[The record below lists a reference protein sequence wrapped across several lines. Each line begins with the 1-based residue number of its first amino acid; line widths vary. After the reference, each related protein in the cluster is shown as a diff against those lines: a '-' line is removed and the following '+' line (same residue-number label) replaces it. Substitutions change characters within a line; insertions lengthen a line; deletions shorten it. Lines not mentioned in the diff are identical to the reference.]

1 MIYRPAYCL
10 PTPTSSP
17 QGQVECPTSTAK
29 TDKNELRARP
39 YLHPPKEHEVK
50 RQGGKDQDVQF
61 VAHWRFPGRENPA
74 GAGFVCFGTCSA
86 WSQLQGAAHV
96 LERHR
101 GDDHGEHGPADGAD
115 VFTRRVQR
123 AGSFGRNSGIGLLN
137 GQQAGCSSGAEGA
150 AQGLDVLHGLIPH
163 CFRTFFRT
171 RKPNT
176 TANNTIASPCSS
188 VTCSQDSA
196 AP

>member
-86 WSQLQGAAHV
+86 RFPVTG
-96 LERHR
+96 R
-101 GDDHGEHGPADGAD
+101 G
-115 VFTRRVQR
+115 
-123 AGSFGRNSGIGLLN
+123 S
-137 GQQAGCSSGAEGA
+137 C
-150 AQGLDVLHGLIPH
+150 
-163 CFRTFFRT
+163 
-171 RKPNT
+171 
-176 TANNTIASPCSS
+176 PCSGRHGQFRNGCAP
-188 VTCSQDSA
+188 VA
-196 AP
+196 AA